1 MLTDLT
7 IRNFAIIDDLQL
19 SLGEGLSIF
28 TGETGAGKSI
38 IVDALELLLGGRAD
52 TTAVRAGAEMAL
64 IEGGFRLDTPVR
76 DAVAGILEREALL
89 DDPGY
94 VTLAREIRL
103 EGRNICRVNGRVV
116 NLGLLRELGEF
127 LVDVHGQSE
136 HLSLLQVRH
145 HQRLLDRYAGLEDA
159 VDGYREVFTRLREV
173 EHQLAALRQSEQDS
187 ERRADL
193 LAFQINE
200 IEAAALEP
208 GEEQALVEERARLA
222 NAERLA
228 SLCEQAMAAL
238 EEGIHGEYS
247 ASDLLGQAVEAI
259 DDLSSIDPSLSPTQA
274 EAQALLEQLGDLT
287 RRLRIYRDSVEFN
300 PGRLDEVEE
309 RVALIRDLS
318 RKYGGS
324 EDTILAHA
332 ARAREQLESITHAS
346 ERLEDLARQRD
357 ELLGK
362 VGALGAELTASR
374 LAAGENLAEAIG
386 SELQALNMDG
396 AEFAV
401 EISPRETPDG
411 VPVDGRRLAY
421 TATGLDQIEFMVA
434 PNPGEGLKPLV
445 KIASGGET
453 SRLMLGL
460 KGVLATADETPTLI
474 FDEID
479 QGIGGRVGAIV
490 GQKLWTLAQSH
501 QVLCI
506 THLPQLAAFGDRHFK
521 VEKVIR
527 SGRTITVVRPLEGE
541 TRNAE
546 LAQMLGGESEPNLE
560 SARQLLKGATA
571 AKTAG
576 DSEAGPL

>member
-1 MLTDLT
+1 MLTELT

-19 SLGEGLSIF
+19 SLGEGLSVF

-52 TTAVRAGAEMAL
+52 TTAVRAGAEIAL
-64 IEGGFRLDTPVR
+64 IEGTFRLDAPIR
-76 DAVAGILEREALL
+76 GSVADILERESLL
-89 DDPGY
+89 DGPDY

-116 NLGLLRELGEF
+116 NLALLKELGEF

-145 HQRLLDRYAGLEDA
+145 HRTLLDRYAGIEDA
-159 VDGYREVFTRLREV
+159 VDAYSQVFKQLRTV
-173 EHQLAALRQSEQDS
+173 ERQLTSLRQREQDS
-187 ERRADL
+187 ERQADL

-208 GEEQALVEERARLA
+208 GEEQTLVEERARLA

-238 EEGIHGEYS
+238 EDGIQGEYS

-259 DDLSSIDPSLSPTQA
+259 EDLSNIDSSLSSTQA

-309 RVALIRDLS
+309 RVAMIRDLS

-324 EDTILAHA
+324 EEAILAHA
-332 ARAREQLESITHAS
+332 ARAREELESITHAS
-346 ERLEDLARQRD
+346 EQAEDLERKQT

-362 VGALGAELTASR
+362 VGALGAELTAAR
-374 LAAGENLAEAIG
+374 LAASGDLSEAIG
-386 SELQALNMDG
+386 LELQALNMDG

-401 EISPRETPDG
+401 DIAAREDPDG
-411 VPVDGRRLAY
+411 APVDGRRLEY
-421 TATGLDQIEFMVA
+421 SATGLDHVEFLVA

-460 KGVLATADETPTLI
+460 KGVLASADETPTLI

-490 GQKLWTLAQSH
+490 GQKLWSLAQSH

-506 THLPQLAAFGDRHFK
+506 THLPQLAAFGDRHFR
-521 VEKVIR
+521 VEKIIR
-527 SGRTITVVRPLEGE
+527 SGRTITVVRPLDGE
-541 TRNAE
+541 TRDSE

-560 SARQLLKGATA
+560 SARQLLLGAAATKSVDDPGTA
-571 AKTAG
+571 
-576 DSEAGPL
+576 SL